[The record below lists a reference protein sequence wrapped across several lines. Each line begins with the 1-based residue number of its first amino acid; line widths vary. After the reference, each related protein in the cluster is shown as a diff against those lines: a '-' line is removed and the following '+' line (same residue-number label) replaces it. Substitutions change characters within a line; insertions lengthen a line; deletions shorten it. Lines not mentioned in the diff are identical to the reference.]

1 MSKNQPPTNLNQQPK
16 PTPTP
21 TNNIKQ
27 PSTAAATA
35 NTESV
40 DLHVF
45 ENIDYPHCSDVS
57 KYEKVIKIG
66 QGTFG

>member
-1 MSKNQPPTNLNQQPK
+1 MSKSQPPSNLNQQPK
-16 PTPTP
+16 PTLTP
-21 TNNIKQ
+21 ANNIKQ
-27 PSTAAATA
+27 PSTASA

-40 DLHVF
+40 DLHIF